1 MRTFLKFLTVLFVIS
16 VPLEI
21 AALFFPLSRDFPEG
35 SWEGGFYT
43 VSLKCGSLMSPKTLT
58 VANDAVAQD
67 TIKSDMDLL
76 QKANMRVP
84 RGVNI
89 DTYVPPNGTVSSGY
103 VSPAQQV
110 QLDKA
115 TCAESR
121 AKVKQFM
128 LWVSPIGLIGCIL
141 IVILVVG
148 VVGFALGGGGGGG
161 GGITIRGSARPALG
175 GRGWWVFHFWR
186 S

>member
-1 MRTFLKFLTVLFVIS
+1 MRTFLKFLAVLFVIS

-21 AALFFPLSRDFPEG
+21 AALFFPLSRDIPAG

-58 VANDAVAQD
+58 VANDAEAQD
-67 TIKSDMDLL
+67 TLKSDMKFL
-76 QKANMRVP
+76 QNNDVRVP

-89 DTYVPPNGTVSSGY
+89 DTYVPTGPGISGY

-110 QLDKA
+110 QQDKA

-161 GGITIRGSARPALG
+161 GITIRGSARPALG
-175 GRGWWVFHFWR
+175 GRGWWIFHFWR